1 MKNNNTLING
11 SVTKSLVSFTV
22 PILLALFLQILYGSV
37 DMFIVGNFGT
47 VSDVSGVSTG
57 SQLMNTI
64 TSICTGFA
72 MGSTILIGQKIGQ
85 GQKKDVAS
93 IIFNSVVIFL
103 AMAVAITVIILIFLN
118 NIVPML
124 NTPSD
129 AVEETTQYLL
139 YCSIGI
145 VMIFSFN
152 ILGSIFRGLGDSKTP
167 LIAVGIACFFNIVG
181 DLILVAVFKMGAG
194 GAAIATVLA
203 QTLSVVICIVIIR
216 KKSGLLPKFEK
227 RDLKIHSSHIKRILT
242 LGAPVALQSGI
253 VSISFLMITV
263 VVNQFGVIFSA
274 SVGVTEKLTGIIMLI
289 PIAFMQ
295 SMSVFVAQ
303 NYGASKISRAKK
315 GMFVGM
321 FISLA
326 FGVIMFFFSFF
337 SGEVLIRIFSS
348 DEAVIKEATQYL
360 KAYAFDTIFVAV
372 MFCMTGYFSG
382 CGKTVFVMIQ
392 AIVGAVLI
400 RLPLTII
407 LSGITPVSLFTIG
420 LSTPIATLLQI
431 VMCVVYYFMINKKL
445 SALEKA

>member
-1 MKNNNTLING
+1 MING

-37 DMFIVGNFGT
+37 DMLIVGNFGT

-72 MGSTILIGQKIGQ
+72 MGATILIGQKIGQ
-85 GQKKDVAS
+85 GQKRDVAS
-93 IIFNSVVIFL
+93 IIFNSVAIFL
-103 AMAVAITVIILIFLN
+103 AMAVLITITILVLLPK
-118 NIVPML
+118 IVPML
-124 NTPSD
+124 NTPVD
-129 AVEETTQYLL
+129 AIEETTQYLL
-139 YCSIGI
+139 YCAIGI

-181 DLILVAVFKMGAG
+181 DLVLVAVFKMGAG

-203 QTLSVVICIVIIR
+203 QTLSVIICIIIIY
-216 KKSGLLPKFEK
+216 KKTSLLPKFEK
-227 RDLKIHSSHIKRILT
+227 SDLKLHAKNIKRILI

-263 VVNQFGVIFSA
+263 VVNQFGVVFSA

-326 FGVIMFFFSFF
+326 FGTVMFFFSFF
-337 SGEVLIRIFSS
+337 AGDVLIRIFSS
-348 DEAVIKEATQYL
+348 DEAVISEATQYL
-360 KAYAFDTIFVAV
+360 KAYAFDTILVAV

-382 CGKTVFVMIQ
+382 CGKTLFVMIQ
-392 AIVGAVLI
+392 AIVGAVGI
-400 RLPLTII
+400 RLPLTIL
-407 LSGITPVSLFTIG
+407 LSEITPVSLFTIG
-420 LSTPIATLLQI
+420 LSTPIATAIQI
-431 VMCVVYYFMINKKL
+431 VMCMVYYFMINKKL
-445 SALEKA
+445 TALEV